1 MKLRFIATILIAALS
16 LGINPVNSFAKKK
29 KEKKVEQN
37 ETTNRL
43 KITDAPR
50 QLGGEWNIE
59 VVNKKVVRTAERAY
73 LYLHFTKKKNLM
85 YAGTGCNTTNGIFT
99 IKGNELRFKD
109 LTSTELQCSGTAV
122 EEEINDAL
130 RAVEAFYV
138 TRVNNVDFLHL
149 TNKHG
154 NALLVLRRQ
163 NFDFLA
169 GPWLVKTVNGSNISG
184 KDVKLVIDMDQ
195 LTVNASSGC
204 NIINGVV
211 TIDHTK
217 DFAVEFEDLKA
228 SLDNCPPTDVD
239 MQMLIA
245 LEETMFCRK
254 KNDNETELLDRDNNV
269 VLVLKRISTK
279 QLK

>member
-16 LGINPVNSFAKKK
+16 LGIAPINSFAKKK
-29 KEKKVEQN
+29 KENKTEKN
-37 ETTNRL
+37 EPTNRL
-43 KITDAPR
+43 RITDAPR

-73 LYLHFTKKKNLM
+73 LYLYFAKKNQM
-85 YAGTGCNTTNGIFT
+85 YACTGCNTTNGSFS
-99 IKGNELRFKD
+99 IKGNDLKFKD
-109 LTSTELQCSGTAV
+109 LASTDLPCSGTAV

-130 RAVEAFYV
+130 HAVEAFYI
-138 TRVNNVDFLHL
+138 TRVNSVDFLHL
-149 TNKHG
+149 TNKQGHD
-154 NALLVLRRQ
+154 LLVLRRQ

-169 GPWLVKTVNGSNISG
+169 GPWQVKSVNGSNVNG
-184 KDVKLVIDMDQ
+184 KEVKLVIDMDQ
-195 LTVNASSGC
+195 LTINASSGC

-228 SLDNCPPTDVD
+228 SLDNCPPADVD
-239 MQMLIA
+239 MQVLIA
-245 LEETMFCRK
+245 LEETMYCRK
-254 KNDNETELLDRDNNV
+254 KNDNETELLNRDNQV
-269 VLVLKRISTK
+269 VMILKRISTK